1 MTILSPPSGHPGQ
14 GSGQSRT
21 RKPLREPGT
30 GTHLPHRARLP
41 ATVLEVLAPSSLH
54 PPQQEM
60 QKDTSL
66 PPPSGPLA
74 SYTALGAV
82 QQASTSGLPS
92 KRGTGCHAS
101 SKAYRK
107 PSISKVILGVMGN
120 KGARNRVSL
129 ATLRKAVATS
139 GYNMTRSAWRFKR
152 ALKGLVD
159 KGVLKQ
165 VTGNGATGSILMGK
179 KHATKFKL
187 KAKRRQQQQQ
197 RQSGQRQSGQRRPG
211 QRRLPM
217 GSKQGHKRL
226 AKGVRRAAKCC
237 RS

>member
-1 MTILSPPSGHPGQ
+1 
-14 GSGQSRT
+14 
-21 RKPLREPGT
+21 
-30 GTHLPHRARLP
+30 
-41 ATVLEVLAPSSLH
+41 
-54 PPQQEM
+54 M

-74 SYTALGAV
+74 SNTALGAV

-101 SKAYRK
+101 SKAHRK
-107 PSISKVILGVMGN
+107 PSISKVILGVMAN

-159 KGVLKQ
+159 KGMLKQ
-165 VTGNGATGSILMGK
+165 VTDKGVTGSIFMGK
-179 KHATKFKL
+179 KHASKFKL
-187 KAKRRQQQQQ
+187 KAKRRQQQQK
-197 RQSGQRQSGQRRPG
+197 RRQSGQRRPG

>member
-1 MTILSPPSGHPGQ
+1 RIPAVAGDN
-14 GSGQSRT
+14 
-21 RKPLREPGT
+21 
-30 GTHLPHRARLP
+30 TH
-41 ATVLEVLAPSSLH
+41 
-54 PPQQEM
+54 QIC
-60 QKDTSL
+60 
-66 PPPSGPLA
+66 
-74 SYTALGAV
+74 
-82 QQASTSGLPS
+82 TSGLPS

-101 SKAYRK
+101 SKAHRK
-107 PSISKVILGVMGN
+107 PSISKVILGVMAN

-179 KHATKFKL
+179 KHASKFKL

-197 RQSGQRQSGQRRPG
+197 RQSGQRRPGQRRPGQRRPG

>member
-1 MTILSPPSGHPGQ
+1 
-14 GSGQSRT
+14 
-21 RKPLREPGT
+21 
-30 GTHLPHRARLP
+30 
-41 ATVLEVLAPSSLH
+41 
-54 PPQQEM
+54 M

-66 PPPSGPLA
+66 PPPSEPSA
-74 SYTALGAV
+74 SNTALDAV

-101 SKAYRK
+101 SKAHRK
-107 PSISKVILGVMGN
+107 PNISKVILGVVAS

-129 ATLRKAVATS
+129 ATLKNAVATS
-139 GYNMTRSAWRFKR
+139 GYNMTRSAWRFNR

-159 KGVLKQ
+159 KGMLKQ
-165 VTGNGATGSILMGK
+165 VTGKGATGPIFMGN
-179 KHATKFKL
+179 KHASKFKL
-187 KAKRRQQQQQ
+187 KAKRRQQQQ
-197 RQSGQRQSGQRRPG
+197 QRRPG

-237 RS
+237 

>member
-1 MTILSPPSGHPGQ
+1 M
-14 GSGQSRT
+14 
-21 RKPLREPGT
+21 K
-30 GTHLPHRARLP
+30 
-41 ATVLEVLAPSSLH
+41 
-54 PPQQEM
+54 
-60 QKDTSL
+60 KDTSL
-66 PPPSGPLA
+66 LPASGPLA
-74 SYTALGAV
+74 SNSALGAV
-82 QQASTSGLPS
+82 QQASASGLPS

-101 SKAYRK
+101 SKTHRK
-107 PSISKVILGVMGN
+107 PSISKVILGVMVS
-120 KGARNRVSL
+120 KGARKRVSL

-159 KGVLKQ
+159 KGMLKQ
-165 VTGNGATGSILMGK
+165 VTGKGATGSIFLAN
-179 KHATKFKL
+179 KHASKFKPE
-187 KAKRRQQQQQ
+187 AKRRQQQ
-197 RQSGQRQSGQRRPG
+197 RQSGQRQPG